1 MIWTAIIS
9 DGITT
14 TSKVIMTDTPCHH
27 KATKELEGMQF
38 PIGTFI
44 VALIKGRHEV
54 YA

>member
-14 TSKVIMTDTPCHH
+14 TSKVIMTDTPCHR
-27 KATKELEGMQF
+27 KATKKLESMEV

-44 VALIKGRHEV
+44 VALIKGRHEI
-54 YA
+54 YT